1 MVERP
6 LDAMPEITPVEPD
19 PDNAGGG
26 NDMKKSCHFLIVSF
40 LLVTMLIGGVSAGRR
55 ERPTD
60 ELVIWTSDSFLS
72 NWGPGPAVAEKF
84 EELTGI
90 KITWEGHAGAG
101 TALSRLLH
109 EGSSADADIIIGID
123 QNLSARLLESG
134 LLEPYRPAG
143 AERIFPELIFDP
155 GFRLIPMDYSFFA
168 FVYDSETITN
178 PPGSLEDLTRPE
190 FNNGIILIDPRTS
203 SVGLGFFGWVRQ
215 AYGEGWRDYW
225 RRLSPSVLTVAGGW
239 SSAYGLFTRGE
250 APLVLSY
257 TTSPGYHLEYE
268 NTERFRAAIF
278 SEGHPMQIE
287 MAGLLRAGRNRQNA
301 QRFLDFMLSPDFQ
314 NIIPLTNWTYPVIDI
329 PLPDSFSIN
338 PKSDVSFISAPA
350 TEAELNEW
358 AALMA
363 R

>member
-1 MVERP
+1 MVERS
-6 LDAMPEITPVEPD
+6 LNVMPEITPVEPD

-26 NDMKKSCHFLIVSF
+26 NDMKKKLQFKVVSLLIVAI
-40 LLVTMLIGGVSAGRR
+40 LIFGISAGRR

-60 ELVIWTSDSFLS
+60 EIIIWTSDSFIS

-90 KITWEGHAGAG
+90 KITWEGHEGVG

-109 EGSSADADIIIGID
+109 EGASANADIIIGID
-123 QNLSARLLESG
+123 QNLAPRILESG

-143 AERIFPELIFDP
+143 AERILPELTLDP
-155 GFRLIPMDYSFFA
+155 SFRLIPMDYSFFA
-168 FVYDSETITN
+168 FVYDSEAITN

-190 FNNGIILIDPRTS
+190 FNNRIILIDPRTS
-203 SVGLGFFGWVRQ
+203 SVGLGFFGWVKEV
-215 AYGEGWRDYW
+215 YGEGWRDYW
-225 RRLSPSVLTVAGGW
+225 RRLSPSILTVAGGW

-278 SEGHPMQIE
+278 TGGHPMQIE
-287 MAGLLRAGRNRQNA
+287 TAGILRAGRNRQNA
-301 QRFLDFMLSPDFQ
+301 QKFLDFMVSPDFQ

-329 PLPDSFSIN
+329 PLPDSFRIN
-338 PKSDVSFISAPA
+338 PKSDESFVAAPV

-358 AALMA
+358 AALFQ
-363 R
+363 